1 MSKTLYKLLKRFFD
15 ILLSSFLLLFLTP
28 LFLIVAILIY
38 FSDKGSIF
46 VKEPLRLGL
55 NGREFRMFKFRTMIP
70 NGHMEL
76 LTNPSYKILKQKW
89 MRNGNKLRIDEDIRI
104 TRIGKIL
111 RRTDIDELPQLLNVF
126 LGQMSLVGPRPSYN
140 NEVIEHLKEYPED
153 SKYLDAIWEILP
165 GITGIWQVS
174 GRNEISLH
182 KRLIMEAEYSKD
194 LNFLTDLIILLKT
207 PFVVFNRKGAYE

>member
-140 NEVIEHLKEYPED
+140 NEVIEHLKKYPED
-153 SKYLDAIWEILP
+153 SKYLDAIWGILP

-194 LNFLTDLIILLKT
+194 LNFLTDIIILLKT